1 MVFGGEEYGTGSS
14 RDWAAKGTQLLG
26 VKAVV
31 ARSFERIHRSNLV
44 GMGVL
49 PLQFKGGDSVQ
60 SLGIKG
66 DEEFDVV
73 GLAGDLKPQQDVTL
87 VIRRKDGSRQEV
99 KVLLRI
105 DTPIEVDY
113 YRHGGIMPYVLRDLL
128 AKAA

>member
-1 MVFGGEEYGTGSS
+1 VVFGGEEYGTGSS

-49 PLQFKGGDSVQ
+49 PCQFKGSDSAD

-66 DEEFDVV
+66 NEEFDVLGV
-73 GLAGDLKPQQDVTL
+73 ENGIKPQMDVTL
-87 VIRRKDGSRQEV
+87 VIRRKDGTRKEV

-113 YRHGGIMPYVLRDLL
+113 YLHGGILPFVLRQLM
-128 AKAA
+128 AA